1 MRVLILSANTG
12 GGHNT
17 TAAALVEQFE
27 KMNITCE
34 IADALSM
41 ISEKASNFISW
52 GHSYVY
58 RKMPRLFGTAY
69 RFEEK
74 HPPQKIY
81 DYFAKGAVALQEKL
95 LAECFDAVICVHVFA
110 GMMMTEVR
118 RRFENRI
125 PNYFVA
131 TDYTCSP
138 GVSALDAD
146 AFFIPHRMLFGEF
159 IRAMIPADKLYATGI
174 PLRSE
179 FYEEIDQKE
188 ARRRLGLRE
197 DGRMV
202 LLGCGSIGCG
212 KLDRHAL
219 ELANRLPNDVTLVVL
234 CGKNEELANDLSR
247 FSSDTFVVV
256 GFTGYVPL
264 YMSAADI
271 YLTKPGGL
279 MTTEAI
285 AKRLPMVFVDAVP
298 GCETRNFDFLSGS
311 SVAEGTKN
319 WKQAIHHTVRMLENT
334 ECLEEQKEAMVRFH
348 RGNAAEQICRCVAT
362 RGRQGEGN

>member
-1 MRVLILSANTG
+1 MKVLILSANTG

-17 TAAALVEQFE
+17 TAAALAEQLE
-27 KMNITCE
+27 EMNVVCE

-58 RKMPRLFGTAY
+58 RKLPRLFGTAY

-74 HPPQKIY
+74 HQPQKIY

-95 LAECFDAVICVHVFA
+95 LSECFDAVICVHVFA

-118 RRFENRI
+118 RRFQNPI
-125 PNYFVA
+125 ANYFVA

-138 GVSALDAD
+138 GVSSWDAD

-159 IRAMIPADKLYATGI
+159 IRAMISADKLYATGI
-174 PLRSE
+174 PLRRE
-179 FYEEIDQKE
+179 FYEEVDPAE
-188 ARRRLGLRE
+188 ARRKLGLRE
-197 DGRMV
+197 NGRMV

-219 ELANRLPNDVTLVVL
+219 ELANRLPNDTTLVVL

-247 FSSDTFVVV
+247 FASDTFVVV
-256 GFTGYVPL
+256 GFTNDVPL

-285 AKRLPMVFVDAVP
+285 VKKLPMVFVDAVP
-298 GCETRNFDFLSGS
+298 GCETRNFNFLSGN

-319 WKQAIHHTVRMLENT
+319 WKQAIHRTVRLLEHP
-334 ECLEEQKEAMVRFH
+334 EELDVQKNAMAQFC
-348 RGNAAEQICRCVAT
+348 RGVAAEQICRCVVK
-362 RGRQGEGN
+362 E

>member
-12 GGHNT
+12 GGHNS
-17 TAAALVEQFE
+17 TALALAEQFE
-27 KMNITCE
+27 EMNVVCE

-41 ISEKASNFISW
+41 ISEKASSFISW

-74 HPPQKIY
+74 HPPRKIY
-81 DYFAKGAVALQEKL
+81 DYFAKGSVALQEKL
-95 LAECFDAVICVHVFA
+95 LSECFDAVICVHVFA
-110 GMMMTEVR
+110 GMMMAEVR
-118 RRFENRI
+118 CRFGNQI

-138 GVSALDAD
+138 GVASLNAD

-174 PLRSE
+174 PVRNE
-179 FYEEIDQKE
+179 FYETLDKVE
-188 ARRRLGLRE
+188 ARRQLGLRE
-197 DGRMV
+197 DGKVV

-219 ELANRLPNDVTLVVL
+219 ELANRLPDDATLVVL

-247 FSSDTFVVV
+247 FASDTFVVV
-256 GFTGYVPL
+256 GYTKDVPL
-264 YMSAADI
+264 YMSAADV

-279 MTTEAI
+279 MTTESI
-285 AKRLPMVFVDAVP
+285 IKRLPMVFIDAVP
-298 GCETRNFDFLSGS
+298 GCETRNFDFLSS
-311 SVAEGTKN
+311 CEVAEGTKN
-319 WKQAIHHTVRMLENT
+319 WKQAISKTVRMLEHPET
-334 ECLEEQKEAMVRFH
+334 LEKQRTAMETFH
-348 RGNAAEQICRCVAT
+348 RGIAAEQICRCVVK
-362 RGRQGEGN
+362 R